1 MIGFFILG
9 ICLIAA
15 ILLAGK
21 WFVNADPA
29 KLAKLVRYVPAGIL
43 GAAALFLMV
52 TGKFFAGV
60 PLAALALSLIR
71 GWRLP
76 GFRFPTGAGPAS
88 GQSSNVETEY
98 LRMTLS
104 HDSGVM
110 TGTVLRGA
118 FAGQELGELN
128 MDQLVALMSECAR
141 EDPGSA
147 QLLETYLERTVGPD
161 WRDQAQGAA
170 AGEAAGDARS
180 SKWGGS
186 AGASANT
193 PMTSEEARE
202 ILGVAPGASS
212 DEIKEAHRRLMLKV
226 HPDQGG
232 STYLAAKINQAKDIL
247 LGV

>member
-9 ICLIAA
+9 VCLLAA
-15 ILLAGK
+15 VLLAGK

-29 KLAKLVRYVPAGIL
+29 KLARLVRLVPAGIL
-43 GAAALFLMV
+43 GTAALFLML

-60 PLAALALSLIR
+60 PLAALALGLVR

-76 GFRFPTGAGPAS
+76 GVRFPTGAGPS
-88 GQSSNVETEY
+88 TGQSSNVETEY

-104 HDSGVM
+104 HDSGEM

-118 FAGQELGELN
+118 FAGQALGELN
-128 MDQLVALMSECAR
+128 LDQLVALMSECAR

-147 QLLETYLERTVGPD
+147 QLLETYLERAVGPD
-161 WRDQAQGAA
+161 WRDRAQGAA
-170 AGEAAGDARS
+170 AGDAGEGRS
-180 SKWGGS
+180 SKWGG
-186 AGASANT
+186 GGGANT

-202 ILGVAPGASS
+202 ILGVGPGASS

>member
-9 ICLIAA
+9 ICLLAA
-15 ILLAGK
+15 VLLAGK

-76 GFRFPTGAGPAS
+76 GLRFPTGAGPTS
-88 GQSSNVETEY
+88 GQASNVETEY

-118 FAGQELGELN
+118 FAGQELGELTL
-128 MDQLVALMSECAR
+128 DQLVALMSECTR

-161 WRDQAQGAA
+161 WRDQAQGGAT
-170 AGEAAGDARS
+170 GDAEDGRS
-180 SKWGGS
+180 SKWGG
-186 AGASANT
+186 GASANT

-202 ILGVAPGASS
+202 ILGVPPGASS

>member
-9 ICLIAA
+9 ICLLAA
-15 ILLAGK
+15 VMLAGK

-29 KLAKLVRYVPAGIL
+29 KLAKLVRFVPAGIL
-43 GAAALFLMV
+43 GAAALFFMM

-60 PLAALALSLIR
+60 PLAALAFSLIR

-110 TGTVLRGA
+110 TGTVIRGA

-128 MDQLVALMSECAR
+128 LDQLVSLMSECTR

-147 QLLETYLERTVGPD
+147 RLLETYLERTVGPD
-161 WRDQAQGAA
+161 WRDQAQGTASDD
-170 AGEAAGDARS
+170 AGDGRS
-180 SKWGGS
+180 SKWGGGGS
-186 AGASANT
+186 GGGNT